1 MRGSAAAR
9 LAVSSADMATAADT
23 ACVRFEVFTGIK
35 LTEANALWE
44 EFSSYLFGIPVRSA
58 ATTPPAPDW
67 FGR

>member
-1 MRGSAAAR
+1 MRGSAAAT

-44 EFSSYLFGIPVRSA
+44 EFSSYLFLIS
-58 ATTPPAPDW
+58 TP
-67 FGR
+67 RY